1 LKVALAQIEPVFGDG
16 QASYLKHKE
25 FVQKAIEQRAS
36 LIVFPEMSL
45 TGYNLKD
52 LTPDYCM
59 NVNHELLRETAKLS
73 MQVDMVFGF
82 PEIDENYYCFI
93 SSAYCSKG
101 EILHIHRK
109 IFLPING
116 MFNDSKDFTPGHSL
130 HTFEAFDFQMGLL
143 ICRDMWH
150 EELIVSY
157 VKKGIQCLII
167 PSNIPL
173 RNIDENGPAIHSFVK
188 RMLQGYADR
197 NSIYTIYVNRVGFE
211 EGSCFYGG
219 SMIVDPFGETIAESP
234 FLKESLQC
242 AELELSSIHRKR
254 KFLHLHRDRKDSI
267 VQEALKGE

>member
-1 LKVALAQIEPVFGDG
+1 LKVALAQMEPVFGDG
-16 QASYLKHKE
+16 QASYIKHKE

-52 LTPDYCM
+52 LTPDFCM
-59 NVNHELLRETAKLS
+59 DVNHELLRETAKLS

-82 PEIDENYYCFI
+82 PEIDKDFHCYI
-93 SSAYCSKG
+93 SCAYCSKG
-101 EILHIHRK
+101 EIIHVHRK

-116 MFNDSKDFTPGHSL
+116 MFNDPKDFTPGHSL
-130 HTFEAFDFQMGLL
+130 HTFEALDFQMGLL

-150 EELIVSY
+150 DEAIVSY

-173 RNIDENGPAIHSFVK
+173 RNIDETGPAIHSFVK
-188 RMLQGYADR
+188 RMICGYAER

-211 EGSCFYGG
+211 EGTCFYGG
-219 SMIVDPFGETIAESP
+219 SMIADPFGQIAGESP

-242 AELELSSIHRKR
+242 VELELASIHRKR
-254 KFLHLHRDRKDSI
+254 KSLHLHRDRKDGI
-267 VQEALKGE
+267 VLETFQGE